1 MSRNVLSILVGK
13 RKETAVNVQKILTGW
28 GCMIRSRLGLH
39 DGTLDNCAESGLII
53 IELVGE
59 KEKMDELLRKLTL
72 LEDVSAKLI
81 TLSLAE

>member
-1 MSRNVLSILVGK
+1 MSRHVLTILVGK

-28 GCMIRSRLGLH
+28 GCIIRSRLGLH
-39 DGTLDNCAESGLII
+39 DGTLDQCSESGLII
-53 IELVGE
+53 MELVGE

-81 TLSLAE
+81 TLTVDA